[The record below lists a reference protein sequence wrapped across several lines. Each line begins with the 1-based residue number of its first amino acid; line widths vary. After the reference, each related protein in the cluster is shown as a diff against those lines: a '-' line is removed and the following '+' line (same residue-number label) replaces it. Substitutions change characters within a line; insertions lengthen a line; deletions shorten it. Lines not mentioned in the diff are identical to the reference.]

1 MSTATFHPAYEAAIA
16 LHETGAAV
24 MPLPLGQKVPGGKW
38 AQHVAQPQTYA
49 AALKLFKPWCLDG
62 CNVAVICG
70 QRAAHCKA
78 YLAVLDI
85 DNPDALDD
93 LTRAANKACGTSC
106 AMTQTGR
113 GFQVLFRTQEPI
125 ATVTHAAGEL
135 RGFGA
140 YAVMP
145 PSLHPN
151 GRYYEWLKHPERLP
165 ILKRPDA
172 LRDAGVLVRAAT
184 EQGSAAVNIG
194 TPAQQVGDFHGL
206 PRRAQAILAGSV
218 EALQHY
224 SSRSE
229 ADAALFVTLA
239 NAGMDADSIAAWA
252 LRSKHSA
259 HWRAQQNPLAALYR
273 DIARCMEISKRCT
286 PQYAK
291 AQEDARELRMQ
302 AWAVAWRNAE
312 GVRGETLRAAYL
324 AHIEAAKQ
332 AAAAGKGSHHLSV
345 RDGAT
350 QARIHRN
357 TFMKAT
363 RALQSI
369 GAITQTQQGS
379 KRDALAARYRVVAA
393 PNGAAP
399 QMWGSVTNTSIT
411 PGSAPAGVPD
421 SDAFEARALGKA
433 GRAVHAALS
442 AGASTQAEIV
452 ARTGR
457 AQQTVARALAA
468 LEAHRLAERA
478 GVQRIEG
485 VCRPVTLWR
494 GITQSAAHLEG
505 VAALMQTKGRGA
517 RRAAEHRREQAA
529 HKAAL
534 AQAKIK
540 AKP

>member
-1 MSTATFHPAYEAAIA
+1 MSSATFHPSYDAAIA
-16 LHETGAAV
+16 LHEAGAAV

-38 AQHVAQPQTYA
+38 GQHVAQPQTYA
-49 AALKLFKPWCLDG
+49 AALKLFKPWSLDG

-70 QRAAHCKA
+70 QRAAHCRA

-93 LTRAANKACGTSC
+93 LTQAANKACGTSC

-125 ATVTHAAGEL
+125 ATVTHSAGEL

-151 GRYYEWLKHPERLP
+151 GRYYEWLRHPERLP

-184 EQGSAAVNIG
+184 AQDSAPVAIG
-194 TPAQQVGDFHGL
+194 TPSQQVGDFHGL
-206 PRRAQAILAGSV
+206 PRRAQAILAGSD
-218 EALQHY
+218 EALKHY

-273 DIARCMEISKRCT
+273 DVARCIEISKQCT

-291 AQEDARELRMQ
+291 AQDDARELRMQ
-302 AWAVAWRNAE
+302 AWSVAWRNVN

-324 AHIEAAKQ
+324 AHIEASKQ

-350 QARIHRN
+350 QARMTRK
-357 TFMKAT
+357 TFSKAT

-369 GAITQTQQGS
+369 DAITQTQQGS
-379 KRDALAARYRVVAA
+379 KRDALATRYSIVAA

-399 QMWGSVTNTSIT
+399 QMWGSGVNMGIT
-411 PGSAPAGVPD
+411 QNAAPASVPD
-421 SDAFEARALGKA
+421 SDAFEARALGKSA
-433 GRAVHAALS
+433 RAVYVALS

-457 AQQTVARALAA
+457 AVQSVSRALVA
-468 LEAHRLAERA
+468 LEAHRLAERS

-494 GITQSAAHLEG
+494 CIEQSAAHLEG

-517 RRAAEHRREQAA
+517 RRAAEHKREQVA

-534 AQAKIK
+534 AQAKAK